1 MSAHKRRGIIFFA
14 AYIMENNMDEK
25 ITNEL
30 SLADST
36 SLAKEAVKLL
46 LEKKAINVTLF
57 DVREKTSVTDYYVNA
72 TGRSSTQV
80 ASLADDVADAM
91 EEKGRRA
98 LRIEGRGGNSWL
110 LVDFGDVI
118 VNVFDRASR
127 EFYNF
132 DKHLPE
138 DSAVDISD
146 LVALVD
152 EKFDINKN

>member
-1 MSAHKRRGIIFFA
+1 
-14 AYIMENNMDEK
+14 MEEK
-25 ITNEL
+25 ITKEL
-30 SLADST
+30 AGADSGA
-36 SLAKEAVKLL
+36 LAREAVKLL

-72 TGRSSTQV
+72 TVRSSTQV

-98 LRIEGRGGNSWL
+98 LRIEGRNGNSWL

-138 DSAVDISD
+138 ESAVDISD
-146 LVALVD
+146 LVAEVD

>member
-1 MSAHKRRGIIFFA
+1 
-14 AYIMENNMDEK
+14 MEEK
-25 ITNEL
+25 ITKEL
-30 SLADST
+30 AGADSGA
-36 SLAKEAVKLL
+36 LAREAVKLL

-98 LRIEGRGGNSWL
+98 LRIEGRNGNSWL

-138 DSAVDISD
+138 ESAVDISD
-146 LVALVD
+146 LVTEVD

>member
-1 MSAHKRRGIIFFA
+1 
-14 AYIMENNMDEK
+14 MEEK
-25 ITNEL
+25 ITKEL
-30 SLADST
+30 AGADSGA
-36 SLAKEAVKLL
+36 LAREAVKLL

-98 LRIEGRGGNSWL
+98 LRIEGRNGNSWL

-138 DSAVDISD
+138 ESAVDISD
-146 LVALVD
+146 LVAEVD

>member
-1 MSAHKRRGIIFFA
+1 
-14 AYIMENNMDEK
+14 MDEK

>member
-1 MSAHKRRGIIFFA
+1 
-14 AYIMENNMDEK
+14 MENKMEEK
-25 ITNEL
+25 ITKEL
-30 SLADST
+30 AGADSGA
-36 SLAKEAVKLL
+36 LAREAVKLL

-98 LRIEGRGGNSWL
+98 LRIEGRNGNSWL

-138 DSAVDISD
+138 ESAVDISD
-146 LVALVD
+146 LVAEVD

>member
-1 MSAHKRRGIIFFA
+1 
-14 AYIMENNMDEK
+14 MDEK

-30 SLADST
+30 SLADSAT
-36 SLAKEAVKLL
+36 LAKEAVKLL

-91 EEKGRRA
+91 KDKGRAA

-146 LVALVD
+146 LVAEVD
-152 EKFDINKN
+152 KKFEINKN

>member
-1 MSAHKRRGIIFFA
+1 
-14 AYIMENNMDEK
+14 MEEK
-25 ITNEL
+25 ITKTLANDD
-30 SLADST
+30 SL
-36 SLAKEAVKLL
+36 SLAKEAVKVL

-57 DVREKTSVTDYYVNA
+57 DVREKTSVTDFYVNA

-80 ASLADDVADAM
+80 SSLADDVADTIEQM
-91 EEKGRRA
+91 GRRA
-98 LRIEGRGGNSWL
+98 LRIEGRSGNSWL

-146 LVALVD
+146 LVAEVD
-152 EKFDINKN
+152 KKFDITEN

>member
-1 MSAHKRRGIIFFA
+1 MEEMIIKGLENADA
-14 AYIMENNMDEK
+14 A
-25 ITNEL
+25 
-30 SLADST
+30 
-36 SLAKEAVKLL
+36 SLAKESVKLL

-72 TGRSSTQV
+72 TGRSTTQV

-91 EEKGRRA
+91 EKRGRRA
-98 LRIEGRGGNSWL
+98 LRVEGRGGNSWL

-132 DKHLPE
+132 DKIGRASCRE
-138 DSAVDISD
+138 RV
-146 LVALVD
+146 
-152 EKFDINKN
+152 

>member
-1 MSAHKRRGIIFFA
+1 
-14 AYIMENNMDEK
+14 MEEK

-30 SLADST
+30 AGADSGA
-36 SLAKEAVKLL
+36 LAREAVKQL

-91 EEKGRRA
+91 EKKGRRA
-98 LRIEGRGGNSWL
+98 LRVEGRSGNSWL

-138 DSAVDISD
+138 DSVVDISD
-146 LVALVD
+146 LVAEVD
-152 EKFDINKN
+152 KKFEINKN